1 MAEWKVRAGAGLLLV
16 GVCSAF
22 LVWSFPAAYSSR
34 SLVVLGLAAVLLETL
49 SPKILRW
56 GYQSCAVGAYAAMSV
71 AGEVGPG
78 PAQLVMLNSLVIR
91 GLLRGRSHSQG
102 WLWDFL
108 LDALP
113 LSLFLSSLKLFHGS
127 ETGWLV
133 GVALLVALCYYSPMI
148 VPETV
153 PGTVRQSKKSLLPVI
168 AGMALLGL
176 YWPRELSHVI
186 PGVLLYGSLVYG
198 AWESART
205 RAVSREELAQTHL
218 GLVRDFQ
225 EGLYE
230 EIERKSELARHQARN
245 RKLLEAIQKN
255 FIHAGSYRQGLSA
268 LLKLVDGLFK
278 PRSTVIF
285 LYLNGQL
292 RPYLFRS
299 PDGKALEA
307 AELTGLSEPMVEACW
322 RENRSMSRRRRIWPE
337 KLLPEERSVAVTPIP
352 GYGVLYLGRPK
363 QLFDGQVVETL
374 SLVGRQA
381 SYLMQSLTEK
391 LTQKQQ
397 IDFVSDEKRR
407 LSLWLDRL
415 DQLLLVSRRL
425 SECSSPAELYAVLE
439 ERLSSLIPHHYF
451 AAVGDGENPIRF
463 SEEASWRLSA
473 VASLVS
479 RVAAEGKGHLLNSF
493 PREDLVPIEGA
504 TSALLVPMN
513 RLKTALMLVDCQSS
527 NKYNQE
533 HLDLLR
539 MLGQLAESALLRMR
553 LQEEYLSASKAAA
566 IGQMAAGLS
575 HELNTPL
582 GVIQLEIGMADTLL
596 DSSPTRARQHLQR
609 AEQALDTSQR
619 ILAALLY
626 YTTSYA
632 VTRELIDL
640 KQTIQRTLSE
650 PAFESVR
657 FESQGADFRL
667 QAYSLDLDQLLKQL
681 LYNALEA
688 TEAVESPEIKVRL
701 SEQRGWLQVEVFDNG
716 KGVPNDIR
724 ERVFE
729 PFFTTKPVGR
739 GLGLGLA
746 VAAQIAVLHDGNLV
760 LESTSPQGSC
770 FLLKLPRESGG
781 D

>member
-1 MAEWKVRAGAGLLLV
+1 MVVL
-16 GVCSAF
+16 CSAY
-22 LVWSFPAAYSSR
+22 LVWSFPSSYSPR
-34 SLVVLGLAAVLLETL
+34 ALVVLGLAAVLLEAL
-49 SPKILRW
+49 SPKIMRW
-56 GYQSCAVGAYAAMSV
+56 GYQSCGVGAYAALGV
-71 AGEVGPG
+71 ATEVGPG

-91 GLLRGRSHSQG
+91 GFLRGQSHSKG

-113 LSLFLSSLKLFHGS
+113 LSLFLASLQLFQSSQ
-127 ETGWLV
+127 TGWLV
-133 GVALLVALCYYSPMI
+133 SVGFLAALFFYCPMLA
-148 VPETV
+148 PEAV
-153 PGTVRQSKKSLLPVI
+153 PGPVKQSKRSLLPLVV
-168 AGMALLGL
+168 GMALLGL
-176 YWPRELSHVI
+176 YWPRESADII
-186 PGVLLYGSLVYG
+186 PGVLLYGGLMYA
-198 AWESART
+198 AWELART
-205 RAVSREELAQTHL
+205 RTVSREELAQTHM

-225 EGLYE
+225 DGLYE
-230 EIERKSELARHQARN
+230 EIERKSDLARHQARN

-285 LYLNGQL
+285 LYVNGHL

-307 AELTGLSEPMVEACW
+307 AELTGLSEPMAEACW
-322 RENRSMSRRRRIWPE
+322 RENRSMSRRKRVWPE
-337 KLLPEERSVAVTPIP
+337 KLLPEERSVAVAPIP

-381 SYLMQSLTEK
+381 SYLMQSLAEK
-391 LTQKQQ
+391 MAQKQQ

-415 DQLLLVSRRL
+415 DQLLVVSRRL
-425 SECSSPAELYAVLE
+425 GECSTPVELYAVLE
-439 ERLSSLIPHHYF
+439 ERLSSLIPHHHF
-451 AAVGDGENPIRF
+451 AAVGEGEKPIRY
-463 SEEASWRLSA
+463 SEETSWRLGA
-473 VASLVS
+473 VGSLVS
-479 RVAAEGKGHLLNSF
+479 RIAAEGQGLLLNSF
-493 PREDLVPIEGA
+493 PSEGLIPIEGA

-513 RLKTALMLVDCQSS
+513 RMKTALMLVDCQRS

-533 HLDLLR
+533 HLDLLK
-539 MLGQLAESALLRMR
+539 MLAQLAEGALLRMR

-582 GVIQLEIGMADTLL
+582 GVIQLEIGMAETLL
-596 DSSPTRARQHLQR
+596 DSSPPRAKNHLQR
-609 AEQALDTSQR
+609 AENALDTSQR

-632 VTRELIDL
+632 VDREPIDL
-640 KQTIQRTLSE
+640 KQTIERTLSE
-650 PAFESVR
+650 SAFEFVR
-657 FESQGADFRL
+657 FECQGADF
-667 QAYSLDLDQLLKQL
+667 QIEAYSLDLEQLLKQL

-688 TEAVESPEIKVRL
+688 TESVESPEVRVRL
-701 SEQRGWLQVEVFDNG
+701 TEQGAWLQVEVLDNG
-716 KGVPNDIR
+716 KGVAEEIR

-729 PFFTTKPVGR
+729 PFFTTKSVGR

-746 VAAQIAVLHDGNLV
+746 VASQIARLHEGSLV
-760 LESTSPQGSC
+760 LESSSPRCTC
-770 FLLKLPRESGG
+770 FLLRLPRGLGG

>member
-1 MAEWKVRAGAGLLLV
+1 MLFVGL
-16 GVCSAF
+16 CSAF
-22 LVWSFPAAYSSR
+22 LVSSFPSTYSSR
-34 SLVVLGLAAVLLETL
+34 TLVVLGLVAVLLEAL
-49 SPKILRW
+49 SPRILRW
-56 GYQSCAVGAYAAMSV
+56 GYQSCGVGAYAALAV
-71 AGEVGPG
+71 AAEVGPG

-91 GLLRGRSHSQG
+91 GFLRGQSHSRG
-102 WLWDFL
+102 WFWDFL

-113 LSLFLSSLKLFHGS
+113 LSLFLSSVKLFSGS
-127 ETGWLV
+127 EMGSLV
-133 GVALLVALCYYSPMI
+133 CVGLLTALCFYSPML
-148 VPETV
+148 VPEAV
-153 PGTVRQSKKSLLPVI
+153 PGPVKQSKKSLLPLV

-176 YWPRELSHVI
+176 YWPGGLSLIV
-186 PGVLLYGSLVYG
+186 PGFLIYGVLVYG
-198 AWESART
+198 AWELART
-205 RAVSREELAQTHL
+205 RTLSREELAQTHL

-230 EIERKSELARHQARN
+230 EIERKSDLARHQARN

-255 FIHAGSYRQGLSA
+255 FLHAGSYRHGLSA

-278 PRSTVIF
+278 PRSTVVF
-285 LYLNGQL
+285 LYLNGRL

-299 PDGKALEA
+299 PDSKALEA

-322 RENRSMSRRRRIWPE
+322 RENRPMSRRKRIWPE
-337 KLLPEERSVAVTPIP
+337 KLLGEERSVAVAPIP

-391 LTQKQQ
+391 MAQKQQ

-407 LSLWLDRL
+407 LSLWLNRL
-415 DQLLLVSRRL
+415 DQLLVVSRRL
-425 SECSSPAELYAVLE
+425 SECSSPGELYTALE
-439 ERLSSLIPHHYF
+439 ERLSSLIPHHHF

-463 SEEASWRLSA
+463 SEESSWRLGA
-473 VASLVS
+473 LRTLVS
-479 RVAAEGKGHLLNSF
+479 RVAGEGKGLLLNSF
-493 PREDLVPIEGA
+493 PTDEQAPVEGA

-513 RLKTALMLVDCQSS
+513 RLKTALMLVDCQRS
-527 NKYNQE
+527 NTYNQE
-533 HLDLLR
+533 HLDLLK
-539 MLGQLAESALLRMR
+539 MLAQLAETALLRMR

-582 GVIQLEIGMADTLL
+582 GVIQLEIGMVETLL
-596 DSSPTRARQHLQR
+596 DSSPTRAKQHLQR

-632 VTRELIDL
+632 VTRETIDL
-640 KQTIQRTLSE
+640 KETIERTLSE
-650 PAFESVR
+650 SVFESVQ
-657 FESQGADFRL
+657 FEFRGADFHL
-667 QAYSLDLDQLLKQL
+667 AAYSLDLEQLLKQL

-688 TEAVESPEIKVRL
+688 TESVEGPDVRVRL
-701 SEQRGWLQVEVFDNG
+701 SEQGDWLQVQVTDNG
-716 KGVPNDIR
+716 QGVPIDIR
-724 ERVFE
+724 ERLFE

-746 VAAQIAVLHDGNLV
+746 VASQIARLHEGSLV
-760 LESTSPQGSC
+760 LESSASERTC
-770 FLLKLPRESGG
+770 FQLRLPRRIGG